1 MPDYQHTRGA
11 IYVVV
16 PVGEGKLRLR
26 AEAVRKERTGIHSR
40 IEIWWEKQRLT
51 YDQFNVERQE
61 ERRRL
66 MRGAYKLLPSEAKEL
81 ITEDQA
87 IMELDMFC
95 ADLWAA
101 HVGSIEVDVEMPG
114 DINIPPPRMMGPYV
128 IEEGGCIIHG
138 QPGSGK
144 SWCLYCILQSINH
157 GCSAIWP
164 VRKQER
170 VLLVN
175 LERSAKSVQQRMGCV
190 NRTLGLPLDAPM
202 DILNLRGHS
211 LKDAA
216 DAARNH
222 CEKYGVTVLGL
233 DSISR
238 AGLGSLNR
246 DEVANEVIDLM
257 NSICPTWIA
266 LGHQAKPDPE
276 NGGSAT
282 NFGCHSEDTEVLSEY
297 GWARHSM
304 LRPNDEVAMFNP
316 ATGNLEWGPVQA
328 VHEYDYDG
336 EMIHLGGQTQDILVT
351 PNHRMV
357 VKTLTRAGAD
367 GVWSNDWA
375 FTTAEE
381 LKANSRVPYAAPF
394 VNRGGDIHTLMADKY
409 SLPADAFLRYLGW
422 WISEGCCV
430 GNSPVITQAQ
440 GVLADEM
447 VSVVDELGLPYHVG
461 QYDYKYPGREHEL
474 PIQQLAIRGSR
485 WLADTLKDNC
495 GNLAPNKKLPW
506 FTWLLSE
513 RQKRLLFDSLME
525 GDGSW
530 DKARPTISRRQGGA
544 GGAGRYTTT
553 SRQLA
558 DGVQRLAIELGYSA
572 VVKSRLGAKA
582 HHHDQITVF
591 IGNRSYIGIHARL
604 GHIKRVP
611 YSGKVYCLTVP
622 TGAYLTRRNGTTAIT
637 GNSQMFYAGADMM
650 VRLESEPI
658 WNGNLNVTMTIDKAN
673 VLVDKQPAHFLYEMD
688 AVGLSRVSSGPSK
701 QVTVQQVLDCLAGG
715 SNWAGSVAAQLDI
728 DRGYVSSIFRS
739 HPELF
744 THVFTDDEQRDY
756 YSAA

>member
-1 MPDYQHTRGA
+1 MTPSYQHTRGA

-164 VRKQER
+164 VRTQER

-276 NGGSAT
+276 AGGSAT
-282 NFGCHSEDTEVLSEY
+282 NFG
-297 GWARHSM
+297 
-304 LRPNDEVAMFNP
+304 
-316 ATGNLEWGPVQA
+316 
-328 VHEYDYDG
+328 
-336 EMIHLGGQTQDILVT
+336 
-351 PNHRMV
+351 
-357 VKTLTRAGAD
+357 
-367 GVWSNDWA
+367 
-375 FTTAEE
+375 
-381 LKANSRVPYAAPF
+381 
-394 VNRGGDIHTLMADKY
+394 
-409 SLPADAFLRYLGW
+409 
-422 WISEGCCV
+422 
-430 GNSPVITQAQ
+430 
-440 GVLADEM
+440 
-447 VSVVDELGLPYHVG
+447 
-461 QYDYKYPGREHEL
+461 
-474 PIQQLAIRGSR
+474 
-485 WLADTLKDNC
+485 
-495 GNLAPNKKLPW
+495 
-506 FTWLLSE
+506 
-513 RQKRLLFDSLME
+513 
-525 GDGSW
+525 
-530 DKARPTISRRQGGA
+530 
-544 GGAGRYTTT
+544 
-553 SRQLA
+553 
-558 DGVQRLAIELGYSA
+558 
-572 VVKSRLGAKA
+572 
-582 HHHDQITVF
+582 
-591 IGNRSYIGIHARL
+591 
-604 GHIKRVP
+604 
-611 YSGKVYCLTVP
+611 
-622 TGAYLTRRNGTTAIT
+622 
-637 GNSQMFYAGADMM
+637 SQMFYAGADMM

-673 VLVDKQPAHFLYEMD
+673 VLVDKHPAHFLYEMD
-688 AVGLSRVSSGPSK
+688 AVGLSRVSSGASK
-701 QVTVQQVLDCLAGG
+701 QVTVQEVYDALGDG
-715 SNWAGSVAAQLDI
+715 SNWAGSVAAQLEISRD
-728 DRGYVSSIFRS
+728 YVSSIFRE

-744 THVFTDDEQRDY
+744 THVFTDDEQRMY